1 MVSMPHNESMPLGR
15 FEPAELL
22 APDVA
27 EHVSS
32 VVGDEPC
39 RSGFEAGAL
48 VMASLQ
54 PHRFESGVDRETEHD
69 VVSRGA
75 VGRERRDGLWPVIRG
90 ERHAVWR
97 AAIPYFNTVTESRV
111 LHVRGAP
118 SSTAF
123 SPPRDLRG
131 RGDRFSR
138 WASGTS
144 PSSWRESTGRWRW
157 RRDGEEIG

>member
-1 MVSMPHNESMPLGR
+1 MSMSHDESMPLGR

-22 APDVA
+22 ALDVA

-39 RSGFEAGAL
+39 RNGFEAGTL

-54 PHRFESGVDRETEHD
+54 PHRLESGVDREMKHD
-69 VVSRGA
+69 VVSREA
-75 VGRERRDGLWPVIRG
+75 VGRERRDGLWLLIRG

-97 AAIPYFNTVTESRV
+97 AEIPYFSTVTESRV

-118 SSTAF
+118 SSTA
-123 SPPRDLRG
+123 SLPPRDWRG

-144 PSSWRESTGRWRW
+144 PSSRGESTGRWRW
-157 RRDGEEIG
+157 RRDGGEIG